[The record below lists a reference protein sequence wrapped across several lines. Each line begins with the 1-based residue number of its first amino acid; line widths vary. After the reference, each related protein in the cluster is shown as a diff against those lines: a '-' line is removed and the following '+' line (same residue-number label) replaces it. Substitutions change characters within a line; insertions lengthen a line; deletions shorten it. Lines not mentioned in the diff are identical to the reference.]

1 MGRKAEI
8 QGERFSKLVVVSEAG
23 HRDKQGAILWNC
35 VCDCGNVVITTV
47 GCLRSGNT
55 KSCGCSRKESLKK
68 RNTKHELTG
77 TRLYRIWAGMLTR
90 CNNKNS
96 KPYPRYGGRGITVCD
111 RWDSSVGG
119 SFENFILDM
128 QEGYSEDATLERKDV
143 NRGYSSEN
151 CEWISK
157 KDQALNKGRYK
168 NNKTGYTGIT
178 EQNRKYGLTLVATVQ
193 NPETGKPVIKTRNLS
208 KISREQAIAE
218 LLAWL
223 EEKRREFGYK
233 ETHGSN

>member
-23 HRDKQGAILWNC
+23 YRDKQGAILWNC

-68 RNTKHELTG
+68 RNAKHELTG

-157 KDQALNKGRYK
+157 KDQALNKGR
-168 NNKTGYTGIT
+168 
-178 EQNRKYGLTLVATVQ
+178 
-193 NPETGKPVIKTRNLS
+193 
-208 KISREQAIAE
+208 
-218 LLAWL
+218 
-223 EEKRREFGYK
+223 
-233 ETHGSN
+233 